1 LDKIPH
7 HRIGSSFALVSPVTG
22 AIVLTNEFGMQI
34 RGGVAQNLTADQIA
48 QQIAPPDDQAEALTA
63 IQTVINAWI
72 ETGLLTTQPQEFP
85 DPVVF
90 RAAEVETT
98 LMIGG
103 PGGTAACQIPDP
115 ILAEQ
120 VNTIV
125 GHMAAQPDR
134 PIRRLTAQTDADG
147 FAVFRDGQAVSGRIE
162 LDAARFVLL
171 REIAETACGPADVA
185 AVFHAGCV
193 ALNDQAL
200 IICGDSGRGKSTLTF
215 GLVAAGCDYLGDDHV
230 PLHRNGKDVVAFPTA
245 AGVKPGSWNLAE
257 IVALQE
263 RYGLTPNSPR
273 VGVRYLP
280 LQHAGTATV
289 GQRTPVRAL
298 IFPQFRPHGPLEMT
312 RIPPEQALIEALRA
326 GSRLSDS
333 HRGNIAPLAE
343 FLNDTPAY
351 RLAFS
356 SSDQSVPACLELL
369 TTPQS

>member
-1 LDKIPH
+1 M
-7 HRIGSSFALVSPVTG
+7 TG

-34 RGGVAQNLTADQIA
+34 RDGLAQNLSADRIA
-48 QQIAPPDDQAEALTA
+48 QQIAPPDEQTEALTA
-63 IQTVINAWI
+63 IQTVLNAWA
-72 ETGLLTTQPQEFP
+72 EAGLLTTQTPEFP
-85 DPVVF
+85 DPVNF
-90 RAAEVETT
+90 RDVGAQTT
-98 LMIGG
+98 LVIGG

-115 ILAEQ
+115 ILTEQ
-120 VNTIV
+120 VNTII
-125 GHMAAQPDR
+125 GHMTAHPDR
-134 PIRRLTAQTDADG
+134 PARQLTAQTDTGG
-147 FAVFRDGQAVSGRIE
+147 FAVFRDGQAISGRIE

-215 GLVAAGCDYLGDDHV
+215 GLVAAGCEYLGDDHA
-230 PLHRNGKDVVAFPTA
+230 PLHRNGRDVLAFPTA
-245 AGVKPGSWNLAE
+245 AGVKPGSWNLPE
-257 IVALQE
+257 ITTLQE
-263 RYGLTPNSPR
+263 RYGLTQNSPR

-280 LQHAGTATV
+280 LQHAGTTTV
-289 GQRTPVRAL
+289 GQRSQVRAL

-356 SSDQSVPACLELL
+356 SSDQSVPACLDLL
-369 TTPQS
+369 KMPQT